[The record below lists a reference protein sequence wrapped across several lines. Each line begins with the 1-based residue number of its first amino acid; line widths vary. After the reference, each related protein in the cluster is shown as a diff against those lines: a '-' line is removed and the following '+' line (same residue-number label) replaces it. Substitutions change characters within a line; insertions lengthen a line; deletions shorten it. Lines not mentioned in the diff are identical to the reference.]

1 MLENQLKQIPS
12 VSEIIQEL
20 PAECSTPRP
29 YAIALIQKH
38 LAKFRNL
45 AQQKQLDLIRSK
57 IIRQIIAAVLVRQQ
71 PNLKNVINGTG
82 VVLHTGL
89 GRAPIGYAVLE
100 SVLKRL
106 TGYVNLEFDLPSGN
120 RGERIDHVAPL
131 LSALVGAEDSLVVNN
146 NAAAVLLT
154 LNSLAEGRE
163 VIVSRGQEVEI
174 GGSFR
179 IPDVINKS
187 NCTMVEVGTTNR
199 THLKDYAGAINK
211 NTAALLWAHTSNYVV
226 KGFTAEVSLD
236 ELVKLGKKHDIPVI
250 ADLGSGALL
259 DLQTSGLPAELQ
271 VSEVLKKD
279 VDVVTFSGDKLLG
292 GPQAGLIT
300 GSKNILDKIHANP
313 IYRAVRCDKFI
324 LALLEETLRTYN
336 GNAVNDNNLTHV
348 LLSTPR
354 EILMK
359 RGQEILNTL
368 PEETL
373 KVLGIELM
381 PSQVE
386 AGSGSLPVADI
397 PSAALCFK
405 PKNLKVTELA
415 RRFRTGS
422 EPVIGYIRNHKF
434 HIDLKAIIPDQLPRL
449 VAAINNI

>member
-20 PAECSTPRP
+20 PAGCSIPRP

-38 LAKFRNL
+38 LVKFRNL
-45 AQQKQLDLIRSK
+45 AQQQQLDLIRSE
-57 IIRQIIAAVLVRQQ
+57 IVRHIIAAVLSHQQ

-89 GRAPIGYAVLE
+89 GRAPIGHTVLE

-120 RGERIDHVAPL
+120 RGERIDHVASL
-131 LSALVGAEDSLVVNN
+131 LSALIGAEDSLVVNN

-163 VIVSRGQEVEI
+163 VIISRGQEVEI

-187 NCTMVEVGTTNR
+187 NCIMVEVGTTNR
-199 THLKDYAGAINK
+199 THLKDYLGAINE
-211 NTAALLWAHTSNYVV
+211 NTAVLLWAHTSNYVV

-236 ELVKLGKKHDIPVI
+236 ELVKLGRKHEIPVI

-259 DLQTSGLPAELQ
+259 NLQAIGLPAELQ
-271 VSEVLKKD
+271 VSEVLNKG

-300 GSKNILDKIHANP
+300 GSKNILSKIHANP

-324 LALLEETLRTYN
+324 LALLEETLRTYD
-336 GNAVNDNNLTHV
+336 GNTVNDNNLTHV
-348 LLSTPR
+348 LLSTPP

-373 KVLGIELM
+373 KVLGIKLM

-386 AGSGSLPVADI
+386 AGSGSLPEADI
-397 PSAALCFK
+397 PSVALCFN

-415 RRFRTGS
+415 RRFRTGP
-422 EPVIGYIRNHKF
+422 EPVIGYIRNQKF
-434 HIDLKAIIPDQLPRL
+434 YIDLKAIIPDQLPRL
-449 VAAINNI
+449 MAAINNI

>member
-20 PAECSTPRP
+20 PVVCSIPRP
-29 YAIALIQKH
+29 YAISLIQKH
-38 LAKFRNL
+38 LAKFRTL
-45 AQQKQLDLIRSK
+45 AHRKQLDLNRSE
-57 IIRQIIAAVLVRQQ
+57 IVRHIIAAVLAHQQ

-89 GRAPIGYAVLE
+89 GRAPIGHTVLE

-199 THLKDYAGAINK
+199 THLKDYTDAINE
-211 NTAALLWAHTSNYVV
+211 NTAALLWAHTSNYIV

-236 ELVKLGKKHDIPVI
+236 ELVKLGKKHEIPVI

-271 VSEVLKKD
+271 VSEVLKKG

-300 GSKNILDKIHANP
+300 GSKNILNKIHANP

-336 GNAVNDNNLTHV
+336 GNAVNDNNLMLA

-359 RGQEILNTL
+359 RGQEIFNSL
-368 PEETL
+368 PEETV
-373 KVLGIELM
+373 KELGIELM

-397 PSAALCFK
+397 PSVALCFD

-434 HIDLKAIIPDQLPRL
+434 HIDLKAIVPDQLPRL
-449 VAAINNI
+449 IEAINNI

>member
-1 MLENQLKQIPS
+1 M
-12 VSEIIQEL
+12 
-20 PAECSTPRP
+20 
-29 YAIALIQKH
+29 
-38 LAKFRNL
+38 
-45 AQQKQLDLIRSK
+45 DLIRSK
-57 IIRQIIAAVLVRQQ
+57 IIRQIIAAVLVHQQ
-71 PNLKNVINGTG
+71 PNLKYVINGTG

-199 THLKDYAGAINK
+199 THLKDYIGAINE
-211 NTAALLWAHTSNYVV
+211 NTAALLWAHTSNYIV

-236 ELVKLGKKHDIPVI
+236 ELVKLGKKHEIPVI

-259 DLQTSGLPAELQ
+259 DLKTSGLPAELQ

-336 GNAVNDNNLTHV
+336 GNAVSDNNLTHL

-359 RGQEILNTL
+359 RGQEILKTL

-434 HIDLKAIIPDQLPRL
+434 HIDLKAIIPDQLPQL

>member
-20 PAECSTPRP
+20 PIECSIPRP

-38 LAKFRNL
+38 LVKFRNL
-45 AQQKQLDLIRSK
+45 AQQQQLDSIRSEIVRN
-57 IIRQIIAAVLVRQQ
+57 IITAVLAHQQ

-89 GRAPIGYAVLE
+89 GRAPIGHTVLE

-179 IPDVINKS
+179 IPDVIIKS

-199 THLKDYAGAINK
+199 THLKDYTGAINE
-211 NTAALLWAHTSNYVV
+211 NTAVLLWAHTSNYVV

-236 ELVKLGKKHDIPVI
+236 ELVKLGKKHGIPVI

-271 VSEVLKKD
+271 VSEVLNKG
-279 VDVVTFSGDKLLG
+279 VDIVTFSGDKLLG

-324 LALLEETLRTYN
+324 LALLEETLRTYD
-336 GNAVNDNNLTHV
+336 GNAVNDNNLTHA
-348 LLSTPR
+348 LLSTPP

-373 KVLGIELM
+373 KVLGIVLM

-397 PSAALCFK
+397 PSAALCFN

-422 EPVIGYIRNHKF
+422 EPVIGYIRNQKF
-434 HIDLKAIIPDQLPRL
+434 HIDLKAIVPDQLPRL
-449 VAAINNI
+449 VAAIKNI